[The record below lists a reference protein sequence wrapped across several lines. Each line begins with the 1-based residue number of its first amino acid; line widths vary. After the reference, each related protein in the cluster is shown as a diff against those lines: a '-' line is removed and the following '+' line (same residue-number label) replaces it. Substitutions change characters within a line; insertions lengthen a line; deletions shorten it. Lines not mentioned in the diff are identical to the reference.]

1 MMKVRYALIII
12 LCWKG
17 TIKMNLP
24 NFYIDDI
31 IKRAL
36 EEDINYIDL
45 ATDYLLDDEDIST
58 ASFIAKAEGILCGI
72 DAALRVFTFIDSEV
86 QAEVRVKDGE
96 RVEKGDIIAVV
107 SGRTKSIL
115 KGERTSLNILQHMSG
130 IATET
135 AKYVQCC
142 KGTNCSVAE
151 TRKTLPG
158 LRALEKYAVTAGGGK
173 NHRFNLSD
181 GAMLKDNHIDAY
193 GSLSAAVAALR
204 KKVGHMVKIEV
215 EVRNQ
220 EELREALSCGA
231 DVIML
236 DNMTVPEMTECVKIV
251 DETTAGKFRPIIEAS
266 GNINL
271 ETASDVAKTGVDI
284 ISVGALT
291 HSVKAF
297 DISLR
302 IKK

>member
-1 MMKVRYALIII
+1 
-12 LCWKG
+12 
-17 TIKMNLP
+17 MNLP
-24 NFYIDDI
+24 NFYTDDI

-45 ATDYLLDDEDIST
+45 ATDYLLDDEDMSS
-58 ASFIAKAEGILCGI
+58 ASFIAKAEGVLCGI
-72 DAALRVFTFIDSEV
+72 DIALRVFTLIDSDVKTEI
-86 QAEVRVKDGE
+86 RIKDGGK
-96 RVEKGDIIAVV
+96 VNKGDVIATV

-130 IATET
+130 IASET
-135 AKYVQCC
+135 AKYVACC
-142 KGTNCSVAE
+142 EGTNCSVAE

-158 LRALEKYAVTAGGGK
+158 LRSLEKYAVTVGGGK

-193 GSLSAAVAALR
+193 GSLTNAVAALR
-204 KKVGHMVKIEV
+204 AKIGHMVKIEV

-220 EELREALSCGA
+220 DELREALNCAA

-236 DNMTVPEMTECVKIV
+236 DNMTPAQMTDCVKIV
-251 DETTAGKFRPIIEAS
+251 DEVTAGKFRPVIEAS
-266 GNINL
+266 GNITL
-271 ETASDVAKTGVDI
+271 ENAAEIAKTGVDLF
-284 ISVGALT
+284 SVGALT

-302 IKK
+302 IIK

>member
-1 MMKVRYALIII
+1 
-12 LCWKG
+12 
-17 TIKMNLP
+17 MNLP
-24 NFYIDDI
+24 NFYTDDI
-31 IKRAL
+31 IRRAL

-45 ATDYLLDDEDIST
+45 ATDYLLDDEDMST
-58 ASFIAKAEGILCGI
+58 ASFIAKAEGVLCGI
-72 DAALRVFTFIDSEV
+72 DIALRVFTLIDSDVKTEI
-86 QAEVRVKDGE
+86 RIKDGGK
-96 RVEKGDIIAVV
+96 VNKGDVIATV

-130 IATET
+130 IASET
-135 AKYVQCC
+135 AKYVACC
-142 KGTNCSVAE
+142 EGTNCSVAE

-158 LRALEKYAVTAGGGK
+158 LRSLEKYAVTVGGGK

-193 GSLSAAVAALR
+193 GSLTNAVAALR
-204 KKVGHMVKIEV
+204 AKIGHMVKIEV

-220 EELREALSCGA
+220 DELREALNCAA

-236 DNMTVPEMTECVKIV
+236 DNMTPAQMTDCVKIV
-251 DETTAGKFRPIIEAS
+251 DEVTAGKFRPVIEAS
-266 GNINL
+266 GNITLDNAA
-271 ETASDVAKTGVDI
+271 EIAKTGVDLF
-284 ISVGALT
+284 SVGALT

-302 IKK
+302 IIK

>member
-1 MMKVRYALIII
+1 
-12 LCWKG
+12 
-17 TIKMNLP
+17 MNLP
-24 NFYIDDI
+24 NFYTDDI
-31 IKRAL
+31 IRRAL

-45 ATDYLLDDEDIST
+45 ATDYLLDDEDMSS
-58 ASFIAKAEGILCGI
+58 ASFIAKAEGVLCGI
-72 DAALRVFTFIDSEV
+72 DIALRVFTLIDSDIKTEIKI
-86 QAEVRVKDGE
+86 KDGGK
-96 RVEKGDIIAVV
+96 VNKGDIIATV

-130 IATET
+130 IASET
-135 AKYVQCC
+135 AKYVACC
-142 KGTNCSVAE
+142 EGTNCSVAE

-158 LRALEKYAVTAGGGK
+158 LRSLEKYAVTVGGGK

-193 GSLSAAVAALR
+193 GSLTNAVAALR
-204 KKVGHMVKIEV
+204 AKVGHMVKIEV

-220 EELREALSCGA
+220 DELREALNCAA

-236 DNMTVPEMTECVKIV
+236 DNMTPAQMTDCVKIV
-251 DETTAGKFRPIIEAS
+251 DEVTAGKFRPVIEAS
-266 GNINL
+266 GNITLDNAA
-271 ETASDVAKTGVDI
+271 EIAKTGVDLF
-284 ISVGALT
+284 SVGALT

-302 IKK
+302 IIK

>member
-1 MMKVRYALIII
+1 
-12 LCWKG
+12 
-17 TIKMNLP
+17 MNLP
-24 NFYIDDI
+24 NFYTDDI
-31 IKRAL
+31 IRRAL

-45 ATDYLLDDEDIST
+45 ATDYLLDDEDVST
-58 ASFIAKAEGILCGI
+58 ASFIAKAEGVLCGI
-72 DAALRVFTFIDSEV
+72 DIALRVFTLIDSDVKTEI
-86 QAEVRVKDGE
+86 RIKDGGK
-96 RVEKGDIIAVV
+96 VNKGDVIATV

-130 IATET
+130 IASET
-135 AKYVQCC
+135 AKYVACC
-142 KGTNCSVAE
+142 EGTNCSVAE

-158 LRALEKYAVTAGGGK
+158 LRSLEKYAVTVGGGK

-193 GSLSAAVAALR
+193 GSLTNAVAALR
-204 KKVGHMVKIEV
+204 AKIGHMVKIEV

-220 EELREALSCGA
+220 DELREALNCAA

-236 DNMTVPEMTECVKIV
+236 DNMTPAQMTDCVKIV
-251 DETTAGKFRPIIEAS
+251 DEVTAGKFRPVIEAS
-266 GNINL
+266 GNITLDNAA
-271 ETASDVAKTGVDI
+271 EIAKTGVDLF
-284 ISVGALT
+284 SVGALT

-302 IKK
+302 IIK